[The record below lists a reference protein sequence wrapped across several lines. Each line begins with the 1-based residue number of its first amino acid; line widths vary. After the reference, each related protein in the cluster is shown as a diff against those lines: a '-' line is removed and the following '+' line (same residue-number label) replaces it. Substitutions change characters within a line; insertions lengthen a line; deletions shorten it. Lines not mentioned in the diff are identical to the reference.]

1 MGPKKKKANKAREEY
16 LEKKKLERE
25 EAAAAKAQQGEG
37 QGGQGD
43 QVRLEKL
50 TCSLLIKSLLKY
62 MLETGI
68 HAVCFIR
75 DTL

>member
-25 EAAAAKAQQGEG
+25 EAAAAKAQQGE
-37 QGGQGD
+37 GQGD